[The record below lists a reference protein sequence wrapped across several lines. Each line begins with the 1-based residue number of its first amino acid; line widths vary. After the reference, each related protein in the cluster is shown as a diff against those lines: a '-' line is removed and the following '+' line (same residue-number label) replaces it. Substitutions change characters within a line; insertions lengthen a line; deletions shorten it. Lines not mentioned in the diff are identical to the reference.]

1 MSTHVFTNTSRLFK
15 RCLCYK
21 TEMFFSHLIP
31 SNHCC
36 SLVCILKQHSSSMRW
51 IVVALLNIS
60 SCKRLPN
67 CSFAWQR
74 FHIFFLFFP
83 PFCHMQEY
91 ALENVTASRRVISY
105 ICSLHV
111 YRDGNIYICRDCT
124 RLMIEQKVNK
134 GFVLDAIQFFVLDKI
149 VAIQFPRTALL

>member
-1 MSTHVFTNTSRLFK
+1 
-15 RCLCYK
+15 
-21 TEMFFSHLIP
+21 
-31 SNHCC
+31 
-36 SLVCILKQHSSSMRW
+36 
-51 IVVALLNIS
+51 
-60 SCKRLPN
+60 
-67 CSFAWQR
+67 
-74 FHIFFLFFP
+74 
-83 PFCHMQEY
+83 MQEY
-91 ALENVTASRRVISY
+91 ALENATASRRVISY